1 MASWTDALSSV
12 RVLASELFS
21 FVRVVGAL
29 PWRSTAADTLGE
41 PDGHPVPVVL
51 VHGNPSWGFLYRN
64 FIGPLTNPARAPFD
78 SASAL
83 RGPARDSSRR

>member
-29 PWRSTAADTLGE
+29 PWRSTAADTLAGYKWAAGTRFE
-41 PDGHPVPVVL
+41 
-51 VHGNPSWGFLYRN
+51 
-64 FIGPLTNPARAPFD
+64 
-78 SASAL
+78 
-83 RGPARDSSRR
+83 